1 MPTYSSLN
9 IIIKKKKGSENYGFD
24 CQCFLVCF
32 LLKYEKLLDQGYG
45 RQEIVNLDK
54 CPSQAY

>member
-1 MPTYSSLN
+1 MVLIVN
-9 IIIKKKKGSENYGFD
+9 V
-24 CQCFLVCF
+24 FLVCF